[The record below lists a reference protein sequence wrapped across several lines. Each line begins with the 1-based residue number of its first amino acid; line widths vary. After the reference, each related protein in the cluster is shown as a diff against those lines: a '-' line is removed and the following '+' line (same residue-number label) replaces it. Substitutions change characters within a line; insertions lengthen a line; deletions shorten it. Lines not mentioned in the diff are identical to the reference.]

1 MVVGFFV
8 ALLAILNPLSKVPLF
23 MAVTGEM
30 RPGVRRAMAVLISGV
45 ILGLLI
51 LFLFTGQAILDF
63 FGISLPAF
71 QVAGGLLLLLSGLAM
86 VSGAEQSL
94 ESKAEKVVAGDD
106 FEEATAR
113 LRDVM
118 IPLAVPLSVGPGSI
132 SVAILYSNQA
142 KTGADWFGLSMG
154 VLAASVVCLVILLA
168 SDPLARV
175 LGQNAMQIAN
185 RIFGLLIAAIGVQ
198 FILVGLAKVTTIF
211 NMKALGL

>member
-1 MVVGFFV
+1 M

-23 MAVTGEM
+23 IAVTGEM
-30 RPGVRRAMAVLISGV
+30 RPGVRRAMAVLISAV
-45 ILGLLI
+45 IFGLLM

-86 VSGAEQSL
+86 VSGTEQTL
-94 ESKAEKVVAGDD
+94 ESKAVQAVSKND
-106 FEEATAR
+106 FEEASAR
-113 LRDVM
+113 LRDIM

-132 SVAILYSNQA
+132 SVAILYANQA
-142 KTGADWFGLSMG
+142 KTGYDWLGYSVA
-154 VLAASVVCLVILLA
+154 VLLVSVICLVTLLA
-168 SDPLARV
+168 SNPIARV
-175 LGQNAMQIAN
+175 LGENAMQIAN